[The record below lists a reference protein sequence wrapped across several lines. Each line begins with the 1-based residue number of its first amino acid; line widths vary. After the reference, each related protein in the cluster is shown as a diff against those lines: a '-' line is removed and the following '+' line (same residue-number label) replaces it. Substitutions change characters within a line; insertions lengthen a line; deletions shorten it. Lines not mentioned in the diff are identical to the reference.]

1 LDPCPTLKGIDRGS
15 GKGRNLV
22 DRDRIAFAP
31 LCDNVSS
38 GSRIAVSNLGLNGS
52 VYLKIP
58 EKNNILTRE
67 YENEESMPDGIRM
80 IKNLQK

>member
-1 LDPCPTLKGIDRGS
+1 M
-15 GKGRNLV
+15 
-22 DRDRIAFAP
+22 AFAP

-38 GSRIAVSNLGLNGS
+38 GSRIGVSNLGLNGA

-58 EKNNILTRE
+58 EKSNILSKE
-67 YENEESMPDGIRM
+67 YENEEDIPDGIRM